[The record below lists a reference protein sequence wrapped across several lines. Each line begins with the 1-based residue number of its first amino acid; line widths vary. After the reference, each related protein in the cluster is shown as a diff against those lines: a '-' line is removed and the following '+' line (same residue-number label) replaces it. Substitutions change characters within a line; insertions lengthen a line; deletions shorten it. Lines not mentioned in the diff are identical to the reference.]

1 MQIEI
6 MDKAA
11 RGANVIVVVRSLKHA
26 VVRTNKAHA
35 QVTVFLFT
43 KLGSKAMVWTQ
54 CSPHQSKC

>member
-11 RGANVIVVVRSLKHA
+11 RGAKVIVVVRYLKH
-26 VVRTNKAHA
+26 VLVRINKVHA

-43 KLGSKAMVWTQ
+43 KLGSKAMVWKQ
-54 CSPHQSKC
+54 CIPHQS